1 VKDPRIHPT
10 FHTFPQNFST
20 MKPASITQLK
30 EELRYRTK
38 EELLEYCLRMARFKK
53 ENKELFTYLL
63 FYKGD
68 EQEYIEKV
76 KAEIQRGFSEINT
89 TRYYFIKKTVRRIL
103 KETKKFIRYSGQKE
117 TEVELLIYFC
127 QELQKMKPS
136 FKKDKVLKNTFS
148 RQLIQIQKRMEG
160 LHEDL
165 QYDYRRELEDLR
177 KDVR

>member
-1 VKDPRIHPT
+1 
-10 FHTFPQNFST
+10 
-20 MKPASITQLK
+20 MKPASIAELK

-63 FYKGD
+63 FDRGD

-76 KAEIQRGFSEINT
+76 KGEIQKGFSEINT
-89 TRYYFIKKTVRRIL
+89 TRYYFVKKTVRRIL
-103 KETKKFIRYSGQKE
+103 KETKKYIRYSGIKE

-127 QELQKMKPS
+127 QQLQNVKPS
-136 FKKDKVLKNTFS
+136 YKRDKVLKNTFD
-148 RQLIQIQKRMEG
+148 RQLLQIEKKVET

-165 QYDYRRELEDLR
+165 QYDYGLALDDLKKGR
-177 KDVR
+177 N

>member
-1 VKDPRIHPT
+1 
-10 FHTFPQNFST
+10 
-20 MKPASITQLK
+20 MKPASIAELK

-63 FYKGD
+63 FDRGD
-68 EQEYIEKV
+68 EYGYVEKV
-76 KAEIQRGFSEINT
+76 KGEIQRGFSEVNT
-89 TRYYFIKKTVRRIL
+89 TRYYLVKKTVRRIL
-103 KETKKFIRYSGQKE
+103 KETKKYIRYSGKKE

-136 FKKDKVLKNTFS
+136 FKKDKVLKNTFN
-148 RQLIQIQKRMEG
+148 RQLLQIQKRMET

-165 QYDYRRELEDLR
+165 QYDYKSELDDLR